1 MLAKS
6 QPNLLDIGND
16 NDSDIYD
23 GSNSLKS
30 GTSTNTLNEDEIE
43 REHKGKHKVKDI
55 FHRIEDNRIDLCRS
69 NYIYIYL
76 YMCVCFINNAIFI
89 NDTILLLYMQPNP
102 RRRSTLIAQWENLI
116 AANKESIENNNENDS
131 YF

>member
-23 GSNSLKS
+23 GSGSLRS

-43 REHKGKHKVKDI
+43 REHKGKHKVI
-55 FHRIEDNRIDLCRS
+55 N
-69 NYIYIYL
+69 IYHNVIIS
-76 YMCVCFINNAIFI
+76 MIIINSI
-89 NDTILLLYMQPNP
+89 NITDY
-102 RRRSTLIAQWENLI
+102 
-116 AANKESIENNNENDS
+116 
-131 YF
+131 

>member
-23 GSNSLKS
+23 GSNSLRS

-43 REHKGKHKVKDI
+43 REHKGKHKV
-55 FHRIEDNRIDLCRS
+55 S
-69 NYIYIYL
+69 N
-76 YMCVCFINNAIFI
+76 VF
-89 NDTILLLYMQPNP
+89 
-102 RRRSTLIAQWENLI
+102 S
-116 AANKESIENNNENDS
+116 
-131 YF
+131 